1 MEIIYWLIAVS
12 VVLVGVIAW
21 AFLWAVNSGQ
31 FDNLDGPATA
41 ILMDDECA
49 DELRPPTVDQRGAV
63 PVPPSSPGA

>member
-21 AFLWAVNSGQ
+21 AFLWAVDSGQ

-41 ILMDDECA
+41 ILMDDERP
-49 DELRPPTVDQRGAV
+49 DELRPPAADQRGA
-63 PVPPSSPGA
+63 PGVPPPSPGG